1 MPLLPMAPLRIPPR
15 PIKGFTLVE
24 MLIVFAIFA
33 LMGVMAS
40 QLVSRVL
47 SNHQTLSVRGD
58 RLVEVQRA
66 MQIIQ
71 RDVLQLNP
79 RGIRDQLGDPAE
91 PVLIGADGLMEFTR
105 AGWRNPLAQNRAE
118 LQRVAY
124 VTQDGALFRAY
135 WSVLDR
141 DADSEPVL
149 QELLTEVEEIEFFA
163 LDISGNEHSFW
174 PLAGSL
180 QTDPDHRLAAILL
193 RIDLAPFGV
202 VERLWPV
209 PSV

>member
-1 MPLLPMAPLRIPPR
+1 MPRREIPR
-15 PIKGFTLVE
+15 SNAARCAGFTLLE

-40 QLVSRVL
+40 QIVSRVL
-47 SNHQTLSVRGD
+47 SNHEILSARGE
-58 RLVEVQRA
+58 RLAEVQRA

-79 RGIRDQLGDPAE
+79 RGIRDQLGDPLR

-105 AGWRNPLAQNRAE
+105 AGWRNPLALNRSE

-124 VTQDGALFRAY
+124 ITQDGALFRAY
-135 WSVLDR
+135 WPVLDR
-141 DADSEPVL
+141 DANSEPVL

-174 PLAGSL
+174 PLADSS
-180 QTDPDHRLAAILL
+180 QTDPNNRLAAIML
-193 RIDLAPFGV
+193 RIDLPPFGV